1 MRTRSRR
8 FAVIPVALLALVGA
22 LAWGVSAQADDG
34 DDLNGGG
41 GFTITVTVTAS
52 PTPTPTPSPTTSRP
66 PSSSSSSSSGSGS
79 GSTVVVSNPTP
90 VPTPSPTEYSLGGA
104 LYVSGLST
112 QYVPSLNPFEGQVRA
127 QFSVRNVSTTP
138 ITSRVQFSLDGPFG
152 QRLDTVGNIE
162 LRRLMPQETRVV
174 DAVLT
179 GPGQWTFTT
188 ARFTL
193 TPITEVDGTALE
205 PMSRDAIVFFVPWF
219 VLVLALLGVAIYAV
233 VRTVRGSQP
242 AQGAV
247 AGSYP

>member
-1 MRTRSRR
+1 MRTQSRW
-8 FAVIPVALLALVGA
+8 FAVIPVALLTLVGA

-34 DDLNGGG
+34 DDLTGGG

-52 PTPTPTPSPTTSRP
+52 PTPTPSPTSSRP
-66 PSSSSSSSSGSGS
+66 PSSSSSSGGSGS
-79 GSTVVVSNPTP
+79 GSTVVVSNPTSA
-90 VPTPSPTEYSLGGA
+90 PTPSPTEYSLGGA
-104 LYVSGLST
+104 LYVSGLTT

-127 QFSVRNVSTTP
+127 QFSVRNVSSTP
-138 ITSRVQFSLDGPFG
+138 ITSRVQFALDGPFG

-219 VLVLALLGVAIYAV
+219 VLVLALIGVAIYAV
-233 VRTVRGSQP
+233 ARSVRGSQQ
-242 AQGAV
+242 AQSAV